1 MGKPMGL
8 SVWTYPSAIA
18 HHQSIQSG
26 ASIRQNLLTS
36 SSAAFSNTPDGCTC
50 GFCSNVMARAT
61 QGHPW
66 PQILDLWDY
75 PSISQPPAG
84 EHLVKSS
91 LQVAGPRSSPSG
103 EAVRHG
109 NQGWD
114 DRNWRFS
121 ESKKFRFHLN
131 FWWNNRMDQAPVFL
145 SHKS

>member
-1 MGKPMGL
+1 MSTLMGKPMGL

-103 EAVRHG
+103 KRSG
-109 NQGWD
+109 MGTRD
-114 DRNWRFS
+114 GMTGIGD
-121 ESKKFRFHLN
+121 
-131 FWWNNRMDQAPVFL
+131 FL
-145 SHKS
+145 SPKSSVST